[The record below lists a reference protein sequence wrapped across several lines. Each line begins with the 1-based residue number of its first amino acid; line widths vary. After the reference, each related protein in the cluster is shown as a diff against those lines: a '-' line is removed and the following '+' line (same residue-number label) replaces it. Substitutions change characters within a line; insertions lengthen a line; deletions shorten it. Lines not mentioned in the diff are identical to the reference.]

1 MRIEKDPYGLALNR
15 LFENQVYV
23 SGQFLALR
31 NQLENLVSL
40 VRQKWEVTERP
51 PENDVVLGTKLYVRD
66 LTRPSEGGSPAYCLT
81 GHRFEVDREG
91 YLSMASRLASWIAGW
106 VVAQSFEG
114 FESFLKDTAARLVS
128 GNPSLLSDPLRR
140 RCEESAKDRVEW
152 TCFNSVRKVLP
163 KTKLLRLIRKR
174 VPGLPKIESENP
186 YGFNLAEWLEVI
198 KDVRDAVTHCE
209 GVISANQVHE
219 MGASRWKLLQKL
231 FSGQLR
237 SGEYTLRLLPEEVER
252 AMEVLRA
259 YGYAIYKLVS
269 ESAAYAVDTG
279 DGATDA
285 SKTG

>member
-51 PENDVVLGTKLYVRD
+51 PENDVVLGTKLNVRD

-163 KTKLLRLIRKR
+163 KTKLLRLVRKR

-186 YGFNLAEWLEVI
+186 YGFNLAEWLKVI

-237 SGEYTLRLLPEEVER
+237 SGEYTLCLLPEEVER